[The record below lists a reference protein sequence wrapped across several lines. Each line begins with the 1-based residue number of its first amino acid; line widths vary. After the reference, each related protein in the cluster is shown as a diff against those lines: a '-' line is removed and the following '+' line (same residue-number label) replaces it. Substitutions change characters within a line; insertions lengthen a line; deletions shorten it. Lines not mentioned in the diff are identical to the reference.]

1 MMENIILFFPA
12 KLVKQIKSN
21 PHFQFGK
28 CPYVASPLDKL
39 GVQNVITLGVS
50 KKQQYLWKR
59 LSDSTL
65 KTPIFKIIAFSI
77 KYTLSEYYPDL

>member
-1 MMENIILFFPA
+1 M
-12 KLVKQIKSN
+12 
-21 PHFQFGK
+21 G
-28 CPYVASPLDKL
+28 PYVASPLDKL

-59 LSDSTL
+59 WSDSTL
-65 KTPIFKIIAFSI
+65 KTPIFKIIEFSI